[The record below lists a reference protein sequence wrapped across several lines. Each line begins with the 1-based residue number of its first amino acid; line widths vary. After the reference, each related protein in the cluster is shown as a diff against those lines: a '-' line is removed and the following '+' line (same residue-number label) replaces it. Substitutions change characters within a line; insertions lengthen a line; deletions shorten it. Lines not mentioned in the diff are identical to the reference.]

1 MKKAK
6 PSKIIKWIVRV
17 VIFLV
22 ISTGAYFFTKWE
34 IVSGI
39 FPSDSSVILL
49 MLMNV
54 PLLYVLVFIVYIL
67 FTIIMMFLDLCV
79 FFKSE

>member
-22 ISTGAYFFTKWE
+22 ISTGAYFFYKVGDRFWNFSIRFKRDLIDVNECTVALCTC
-34 IVSGI
+34 IYRMHSI
-39 FPSDSSVILL
+39 YHHND
-49 MLMNV
+49 
-54 PLLYVLVFIVYIL
+54 VFR
-67 FTIIMMFLDLCV
+67 FMRFL
-79 FFKSE
+79 